1 MGKEEGGREY
11 YKEEGGKYVKDSTTG
26 LWMIPVTEETCKAS
40 EGFVCK
46 VRLDADDMTSM
57 IIMMMMMI

>member
-1 MGKEEGGREY
+1 MGIEEGE
-11 YKEEGGKYVKDSTTG
+11 KYVNDSRTG

-46 VRLDADDMTSM
+46 VSLDAGDMTSM
-57 IIMMMMMI
+57 IILIEMMMAG